1 MSDTEVADVV
11 SIVEGSRGNHADA
24 VGRDEAGRVRKTLA
38 TEKTAR

>member
-24 VGRDEAGRVRKTLA
+24 AGLVAADRVRKTLA

>member
-1 MSDTEVADVV
+1 MGDTEVTDVV

-24 VGRDEAGRVRKTLA
+24 VGLDDAGRVRKSPA